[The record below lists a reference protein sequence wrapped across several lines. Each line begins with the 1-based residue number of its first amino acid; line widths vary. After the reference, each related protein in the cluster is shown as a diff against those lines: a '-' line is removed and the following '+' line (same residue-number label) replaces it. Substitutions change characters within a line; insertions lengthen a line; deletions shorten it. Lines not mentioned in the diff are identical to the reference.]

1 MTRATACAGLVMTT
15 GFGVGDGAGL
25 ADAAV
30 VGDAAMDVGDGTGV
44 GDAAMDLGDGTGVGD
59 AAVDVGDGA
68 VGVGGAPVLVH
79 ALTSRAAMTNVTM
92 DADRR
97 CVMAVRRSC
106 AHFGSIVRHPKAVRA
121 PQHT

>member
-25 ADAAV
+25 AD
-30 VGDAAMDVGDGTGV
+30 
-44 GDAAMDLGDGTGVGD
+44 GTGVGD
-59 AAVDVGDGA
+59 AAVGVGDGTGVGGEAGVGDGAVDVGNGA

-79 ALTSRAAMTNVTM
+79 APTSRAAITNVTT

-97 CVMAVRRSC
+97 CVMAVRR
-106 AHFGSIVRHPKAVRA
+106 
-121 PQHT
+121 